1 MWLFLAV
8 MCSIQQTTFSEES
21 TRPRHLNPQQFM
33 TISEIIHYWG
43 YPHEEYDI
51 LTDDGYYLKANR
63 IPYGIHSPRK
73 SGPIPVVLLVPG
85 LVAEGRSWI
94 ANLPN
99 NSLGFFL
106 ADAGYDVWIINNRG
120 TTWSRRH
127 QNFTIDQQEFWN
139 FTFHEMGIYDIP
151 AAINFILQKTQQDGL
166 YYLGHSQGGAIGFIA
181 FSELPQLTEKVKLF
195 MSLAPAYTLAGLK
208 GPMKMVLSLSDG
220 LKKKI
225 WGTKEFQFFSKRMK
239 TISTQLCSYPGIDE
253 LCLQLI
259 YLCAGFNDG
268 NLNVSRV
275 DTYLGI
281 YPDFSSVKTI
291 VHWSQVSKSKE
302 FKYFDYGAKNKAI
315 YNTSNPPFYKI
326 EDMMVPTAIWSGG
339 TDIVTTA
346 KDADQLR
353 LRISNLVFNK
363 TIPEWNHA
371 DFIWD
376 TEAPKYLF
384 PEVLNLMQMYQ
395 YNIPYQ
401 SGHFFSFSERKCL

>member
-1 MWLFLAV
+1 MCFCLGQIWYFFL
-8 MCSIQQTTFSEES
+8 Q
-21 TRPRHLNPQQFM
+21 
-33 TISEIIHYWG
+33 SEIIHYWG

-166 YYLGHSQGGAIGFIA
+166 YYLGHSQGGAIGKLRRKEWSYFIMLFCVA
-181 FSELPQLTEKVKLF
+181 KDFSVLVQCPKAETTFLTLQK
-195 MSLAPAYTLAGLK
+195 SR
-208 GPMKMVLSLSDG
+208 
-220 LKKKI
+220 KI

-291 VHWSQVSKSKE
+291 VHWSQVMFNAFFSSV
-302 FKYFDYGAKNKAI
+302 FQRTIHNICSF
-315 YNTSNPPFYKI
+315 NPPFYKI

>member
-1 MWLFLAV
+1 MCFCLGQIWYFFL
-8 MCSIQQTTFSEES
+8 Q
-21 TRPRHLNPQQFM
+21 
-33 TISEIIHYWG
+33 SEIIHYWG

-220 LKKKI
+220 LKKVCILCVNHKYSI
-225 WGTKEFQFFSKRMK
+225 TNTINPFSNIYYSLASSDLPEKHILKLLLFQ
-239 TISTQLCSYPGIDE
+239 
-253 LCLQLI
+253 
-259 YLCAGFNDG
+259 
-268 NLNVSRV
+268 SRV

-291 VHWSQVSKSKE
+291 VHWSQVMFNAFFSSV
-302 FKYFDYGAKNKAI
+302 FQRTIHNICSF
-315 YNTSNPPFYKI
+315 NPPFYKI

-384 PEVLNLMQMYQ
+384 PEVLNLIM
-395 YNIPYQ
+395 
-401 SGHFFSFSERKCL
+401 FSIQNAML

>member
-1 MWLFLAV
+1 MPRCVSLLCKVQFKTLLINFFIVWPNTFFL
-8 MCSIQQTTFSEES
+8 
-21 TRPRHLNPQQFM
+21 
-33 TISEIIHYWG
+33 SEIIHYWG

-166 YYLGHSQGGAIGFIA
+166 YYLGHSQGGAIGKLRRKEWSYFIMLFCVA
-181 FSELPQLTEKVKLF
+181 KDFSVLVQCPKAETTFLTLQK
-195 MSLAPAYTLAGLK
+195 SR
-208 GPMKMVLSLSDG
+208 
-220 LKKKI
+220 KI

-268 NLNVSRV
+268 NLNVVSEL
-275 DTYLGI
+275 Y
-281 YPDFSSVKTI
+281 DFIKI
-291 VHWSQVSKSKE
+291 L
-302 FKYFDYGAKNKAI
+302 
-315 YNTSNPPFYKI
+315 SNPPFYKI